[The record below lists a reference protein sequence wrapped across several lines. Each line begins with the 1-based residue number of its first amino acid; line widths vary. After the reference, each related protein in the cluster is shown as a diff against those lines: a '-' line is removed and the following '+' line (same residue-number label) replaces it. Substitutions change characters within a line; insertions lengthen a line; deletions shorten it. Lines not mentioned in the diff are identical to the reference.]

1 MLATARMVIM
11 QPKTTHVVSALR
23 RSVWANSLRI
33 GLAAA
38 VGRPEVLSC
47 IVWNPP
53 PGRPVRAS
61 GRPGGGFHTMHERL
75 RRSHSVWPQDPGLH
89 SGCAAPLGA
98 PAAFVNSRERLRRS
112 VGTRTPP
119 ADTASTDYREPT
131 PKTLVLGPSLSPN
144 PNVGT
149 QSLAYMHVAK
159 TGIAAMPNDPH
170 LDGVMYRLSL
180 HFV

>member
-1 MLATARMVIM
+1 MLATARMVIIM

-23 RSVWANSLRI
+23 RSVWANGLRI

-53 PGRPVRAS
+53 PGSTLCTSACGARTVS
-61 GRPGGGFHTMHERL
+61 GHKIL
-75 RRSHSVWPQDPGLH
+75 D
-89 SGCAAPLGA
+89 CIAAAPRPL
-98 PAAFVNSRERLRRS
+98 ERLRRS

-119 ADTASTDYREPT
+119 ADTASTDYGEPT
-131 PKTLVLGPSLSPN
+131 PKTLMLGPSLSPN

-149 QSLAYMHVAK
+149 QSLAYMHLAK
-159 TGIAAMPNDPH
+159 TRIAAIPNDPH